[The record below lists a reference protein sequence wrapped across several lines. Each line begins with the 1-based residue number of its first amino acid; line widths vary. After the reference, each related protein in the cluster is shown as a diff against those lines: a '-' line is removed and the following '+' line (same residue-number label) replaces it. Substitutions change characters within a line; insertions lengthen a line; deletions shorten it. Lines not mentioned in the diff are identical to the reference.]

1 MPATLGEL
9 SGWIGPRTDST
20 GRMVFAP
27 LLCNT
32 KLDVAQELK
41 SNRRFSK
48 LWVFLISH
56 FEDMPELLP
65 PRPSLQHLFGLPTR
79 FTRTETDCI
88 CVKSSCQSYQEGT
101 ILFCSG
107 HPIKGLQIVRKGI
120 VALLFAGSRVGLLYE
135 GTMLDCRWLMFA
147 PHSFPSLWTYQAET
161 ACEIATVR
169 PALLQTLLG
178 VDTPLQSRFFWN
190 QAYVLA
196 QQLQILHLPPGS
208 SAALS
213 RGERRRRV
221 VIAKKP
227 PLNRSVGAKEVTAV
241 KTTEE
246 AEIVVMV
253 YSDLKGSF
261 KMVAC
266 REKDDISGLLKQCHD
281 RFLSIPDQCSSY
293 RIFQMYQKPGEGGF
307 GALPEPI
314 DLDYRVDSC
323 IELSELEK
331 PSFLY
336 ALYHPTQES
345 ETSDTFCIEGKVI
358 LLSAVD
364 CKLGKSLGTLFLT
377 PSFLFHRSNDE
388 RKV

>member
-221 VIAKKP
+221 NSKAACCRSGWLGVSIDSCYTSVSIKSNKS
-227 PLNRSVGAKEVTAV
+227 LNCDVCHIFHSICCA
-241 KTTEE
+241 
-246 AEIVVMV
+246 
-253 YSDLKGSF
+253 YS
-261 KMVAC
+261 
-266 REKDDISGLLKQCHD
+266 CH
-281 RFLSIPDQCSSY
+281 
-293 RIFQMYQKPGEGGF
+293 GGF
-307 GALPEPI
+307 HHQPMVFENYFFNALSGEI
-314 DLDYRVDSC
+314 
-323 IELSELEK
+323 
-331 PSFLY
+331 
-336 ALYHPTQES
+336 
-345 ETSDTFCIEGKVI
+345 
-358 LLSAVD
+358 
-364 CKLGKSLGTLFLT
+364 
-377 PSFLFHRSNDE
+377 
-388 RKV
+388 